1 LKTVFYI
8 IIYNVIKQRQRWI
21 KHSEES
27 VYRHK
32 HGINELCGWK
42 KKTVFLFEQFLTKIR
57 STLEALQQQ
66 AQSYVIK
73 IKDDSTTI

>member
-1 LKTVFYI
+1 MYI
-8 IIYNVIKQRQRWI
+8 DRNAV
-21 KHSEES
+21 SMNCA
-27 VYRHK
+27 
-32 HGINELCGWK
+32 GG

-66 AQSYVIK
+66 IQSYVIK

>member
-1 LKTVFYI
+1 MNCV
-8 IIYNVIKQRQRWI
+8 
-21 KHSEES
+21 
-27 VYRHK
+27 
-32 HGINELCGWK
+32 GG

-66 AQSYVIK
+66 TQSYVIK